1 MENVKKLK
9 NIIIGIIIVII
20 VIIILILILLNKS
33 NKSKSI
39 EQESNNEE
47 SPEIILEQ
55 NNNGFTKMDDY
66 SMFYTVLNTFNKY
79 MDVLTYKINEEDTV
93 DENPYWIKS
102 DADKKEILFSM
113 LDNTYKKENNINSS
127 NDIKIEDYNET
138 YSIIPIEIK
147 VKDSSPVSIYALHI
161 YVENTTKKT
170 LEEKFF
176 VLKMNG
182 TNSTFSVIPI
192 ENCDNIDEIKINET
206 ENEIKENDYNKFY
219 IETMTDE
226 SIAKAYIQR
235 YKYMIIN
242 YTELFYNKYMEQ
254 EYKEKRFGNINEFKK
269 YVEENKNEILNEKA
283 VKYIKNN
290 YNDYNEFV
298 IVDQNNNTCIF
309 KEYSPMNFTLKFDN
323 YVIATEKFKETY
335 NDATD
340 EEKVQMDIDKFFQM
354 INRHDY
360 KNSYNCISENFKNN
374 YFSTEEKFKEYAK
387 QNFFEYNKLEF
398 KNCEKKG
405 ANLYVVKLEL
415 NDITGENNEAKEINI
430 IIKLNEELNFE
441 IAFNV

>member
-206 ENEIKENDYNKFY
+206 ENEIKENDYNKV
-219 IETMTDE
+219 
-226 SIAKAYIQR
+226 
-235 YKYMIIN
+235 
-242 YTELFYNKYMEQ
+242 ELK
-254 EYKEKRFGNINEFKK
+254 
-269 YVEENKNEILNEKA
+269 L
-283 VKYIKNN
+283 
-290 YNDYNEFV
+290 
-298 IVDQNNNTCIF
+298 IF
-309 KEYSPMNFTLKFDN
+309 
-323 YVIATEKFKETY
+323 
-335 NDATD
+335 
-340 EEKVQMDIDKFFQM
+340 
-354 INRHDY
+354 
-360 KNSYNCISENFKNN
+360 
-374 YFSTEEKFKEYAK
+374 
-387 QNFFEYNKLEF
+387 
-398 KNCEKKG
+398 
-405 ANLYVVKLEL
+405 
-415 NDITGENNEAKEINI
+415 NDINI
-430 IIKLNEELNFE
+430 
-441 IAFNV
+441 